1 LKVTV
6 PAGASAEVVL
16 PVTGTQVTVDGV
28 ALKAAKPGTAI
39 PVAAGTHVIAVM
51 GIS

>member
-16 PVTGTQVTVDGV
+16 PVAGTQVSLDGV

-39 PVAAGTHVIAVM
+39 PVSAGTHTIVVGGVA
-51 GIS
+51 